1 MSLDPSYLDYPR
13 RRRGMDHDLYPW
25 SNLFER
31 PPIAW
36 PGGAAVAVW
45 PVISLEWFPI
55 TPSDTPFRAPGHMQ
69 TAYPDYRHY
78 TAREYGTRVGLY
90 RPLAAFERI
99 GPRIRVAC
107 NRAIA
112 EHHAELFS
120 DLVAKEHELPP
131 QSTERGRARTRGGEG
146 VA

>member
-1 MSLDPSYLDYPR
+1 MSLDPSYLAYPR

-55 TPSDTPFRAPGHMQ
+55 TPSDPPFRAPGHMP

-78 TAREYGTRVGLY
+78 TSREYGTLVDLY
-90 RPLAAFERI
+90 SPSDTFVRI
-99 GPRIRVAC
+99 VARISVEIGSA
-107 NRAIA
+107 
-112 EHHAELFS
+112 HA
-120 DLVAKEHELPP
+120 
-131 QSTERGRARTRGGEG
+131 
-146 VA
+146 

>member
-1 MSLDPSYLDYPR
+1 MDRPRGRDRRRLARANHGSRRMSLDPSYLDYPR

-69 TAYPDYRHY
+69 TDRKS
-78 TAREYGTRVGLY
+78 TRL
-90 RPLAAFERI
+90 
-99 GPRIRVAC
+99 
-107 NRAIA
+107 NSS
-112 EHHAELFS
+112 H
-120 DLVAKEHELPP
+120 
-131 QSTERGRARTRGGEG
+131 
-146 VA
+146 

>member
-25 SNLFER
+25 SNMFER

-69 TAYPDYRHY
+69 TANPDYRHY
-78 TAREYGTRVGLY
+78 TARE
-90 RPLAAFERI
+90 
-99 GPRIRVAC
+99 
-107 NRAIA
+107 
-112 EHHAELFS
+112 
-120 DLVAKEHELPP
+120 
-131 QSTERGRARTRGGEG
+131 
-146 VA
+146 

>member
-1 MSLDPSYLDYPR
+1 
-13 RRRGMDHDLYPW
+13 MDHDLYPW
-25 SNLFER
+25 SNLFGR

-36 PGGAAVAVW
+36 PGGAAVAGW

-90 RPLAAFERI
+90 RLLDAFERI
-99 GPRIRVAC
+99 GARISVAC
-107 NRAIA
+107 NSAIA
-112 EHHAELFS
+112 ERYPELRSEEHTSELQSLMRNSYAVFCLKKTHHILSHNET
-120 DLVAKEHELPP
+120 
-131 QSTERGRARTRGGEG
+131 Q
-146 VA
+146 